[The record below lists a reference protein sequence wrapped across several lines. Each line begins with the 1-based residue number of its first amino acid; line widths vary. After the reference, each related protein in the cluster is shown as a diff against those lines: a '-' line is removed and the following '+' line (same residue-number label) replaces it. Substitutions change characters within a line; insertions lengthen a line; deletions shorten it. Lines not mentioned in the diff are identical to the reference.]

1 MEASWGFSDL
11 QVERTPTLRMP
22 CRTPRFLT
30 LSAILI
36 FTAALPLLAVQVR
49 IPDGTLVPLSLH
61 YDLTTENAVKG
72 DRVDFDVAHDV
83 VIDSHVVIPK
93 GAVAWGTVVKV
104 KGAGKKNAKDASVT
118 FRLIGVHT
126 VDNQS
131 LGLRLLPYRS
141 KRLDPSENDIVES
154 SPIPG
159 LRERTIGAPKGKQYA
174 AYTDSDILVNAPESA
189 PAAAA
194 KPAAAAPAQAPAA
207 LKNGAA
213 APAAAAPA
221 IAPAALFAPEP
232 AAVDFRSKPSGADI
246 LIDSNFVGNTPS
258 TLTVKP
264 GIHEIE
270 IRIQGYG
277 SWERKMKVAPGS
289 HPTVLATLAKK

>member
-1 MEASWGFSDL
+1 MQGSSQFSDSPDAKTSIPSPPR
-11 QVERTPTLRMP
+11 RTPH
-22 CRTPRFLT
+22 FLA

-36 FTAALPLLAVQVR
+36 FMAALPLLAAQVR

-61 YDLTTENAVKG
+61 YDLTTENVVKG
-72 DRVDFDVAHDV
+72 DRVDFDVTDDV
-83 VIDSHVVIPK
+83 AVDGHVVIPK
-93 GAVAWGTVVKV
+93 GAVAWATVVKV

-159 LRERTIGAPKGKQYA
+159 LRERMIGAPKGKQYA

-207 LKNGAA
+207 LTNGVA

-221 IAPAALFAPEP
+221 IAPSALFAPEP

-270 IRIQGYG
+270 IRIQGYS
-277 SWERKMKVAPGS
+277 SWDRKMKVAPGS
-289 HPTVLATLAKK
+289 HPSVLANLVKK